1 MNPSTAERVFAAI
14 EELGYRPNRV
24 AASMVTRATRN
35 FGLVV
40 PDIANPFFASLVF
53 EVQRAAIAR
62 DYTTIACSSRSNQD
76 LEGRYLDLLFDDQV
90 DGIIYVGEH
99 EQMQPRLQRLADR
112 GTAVVLVDR
121 IDDAT
126 SGPFLCVSSDHTLG
140 GALAARHLLELG
152 HRKLGVVAGPRHMKT
167 AVARLSGFRSALATE
182 GIKLPADQI
191 FHARDFTLEEG
202 VSPVE
207 KLLKASPDI
216 TAIFCENDLIAL
228 GAMRVAHQLGL
239 EVPGDLSIVG
249 YDDIFVSRLV
259 TPGLTTIHQSIDELG
274 SVAVDTLVRQLEKTE
289 PPPVSVT
296 LPVKLVWRASS
307 GHAKRPN

>member
-1 MNPSTAERVFAAI
+1 
-14 EELGYRPNRV
+14 
-24 AASMVTRATRN
+24 
-35 FGLVV
+35 
-40 PDIANPFFASLVF
+40 
-53 EVQRAAIAR
+53 
-62 DYTTIACSSRSNQD
+62 
-76 LEGRYLDLLFDDQV
+76 
-90 DGIIYVGEH
+90 
-99 EQMQPRLQRLADR
+99 
-112 GTAVVLVDR
+112 
-121 IDDAT
+121 
-126 SGPFLCVSSDHTLG
+126 
-140 GALAARHLLELG
+140 
-152 HRKLGVVAGPRHMKT
+152 MKT

-182 GIKLPADQI
+182 GIKLPADQV